1 MRLYMNIELKN
12 IGKIKE
18 CNISLDGITVVA
30 GINSTG
36 KSTIG
41 KTLYSV
47 YHSFYDITNQIS
59 NQRNNS
65 LHRILS
71 ETLEYVFFIDEEDI
85 NEIVNRFKGKSV
97 DYIEK
102 NLPRFLVERSGGL
115 PEFMSI
121 NYKEA
126 SRKIFNA
133 LSISNDEVLK
143 KIFMRNIVAELGNS
157 IGNVNYPELD
167 SSIRL
172 KIKNEEINIEIS
184 DEITS
189 FNYVNLYKDIIY
201 IDDPFVMDHI
211 KDTGFLRVMVDGH
224 KKHLLMKLLADNNP
238 DIIGELVTA
247 KKLDEIYKK
256 LSLVC
261 KGSMIKEHGKWVYR
275 SEELKKDLDL
285 NSLSAGIK
293 NFMILRSL
301 LEKGAITSN
310 GIVVLDEPE
319 INLHPEW
326 QVILAEILVLLN
338 KEFDLNILLN
348 THSPYF
354 LNAIEIYSKK
364 YNVANACKY
373 YLSSN
378 INDFAVIEDV
388 TPNIEKIYELLATP
402 LQILEGEA
410 ND

>member
-1 MRLYMNIELKN
+1 MNIELKN

-47 YHSFYDITNQIS
+47 YHSFYDITDQIS
-59 NQRNNS
+59 NQRYNS

-71 ETLEYVFFIDEEDI
+71 ETLEYVFSVDEEDI

-102 NLPRFLVERSGGL
+102 NLPSFLVERSGGL
-115 PEFMSI
+115 PESISI

-133 LSISNDEVLK
+133 LSISDDEVLK

-211 KDTGFLRVMVDGH
+211 KDTRFFGMMVDGH